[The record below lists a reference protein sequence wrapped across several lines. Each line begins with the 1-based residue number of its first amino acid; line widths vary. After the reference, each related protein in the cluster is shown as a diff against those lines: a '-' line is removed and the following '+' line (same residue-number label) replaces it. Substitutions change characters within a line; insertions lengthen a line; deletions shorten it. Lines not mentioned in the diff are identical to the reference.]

1 MPISSNNY
9 VQITS
14 VVGGAEAVSRRELML
29 RVFTTNERVPTG
41 SVVQFDKN
49 SLGTSLADY
58 FGSTSTEYD
67 IAAFY
72 FSFIS
77 KVATSPQN
85 IQYARWA
92 NTDTS
97 AQVFGSEAKELA
109 TLQTYTAGAFDITLG
124 GVAFNV
130 TGLDFSANA
139 TYADVATT
147 LQTRIQAEGGALAA
161 ATVTYNATR
170 TAFEFDTNGVA
181 DGDISFTEVTA
192 NMLTDLGLGASAIF
206 SAGVSAETVTDV
218 LNNSTNMNNNF
229 GSYGFIPEL
238 TTDQVTDSAVWVDGR
253 NIEFMYLLAVDEDN
267 RVDIEAAIISYAS
280 CGMTYNLNPEQYPQ
294 FLPAAILASQDW
306 DQPAAAANYMY
317 QQTSG
322 LDSSVKDDSLK
333 STLDNARINYY
344 GQTQEAGKD
353 FSFYQNGQ
361 LTGGTSDP
369 HFMGVHAGEQ
379 WMKAELKADFLNM
392 FLALNI
398 VAADDSGKAIGISY
412 LDATVLKAQS
422 NGVIAI
428 GKTLTTTQKNYIK
441 EITGDDK
448 AYLDVQS
455 RGYWYKVEVD
465 ATNNTMDYL
474 LVYSKRDAVN
484 KVEGRHVLI

>member
-85 IQYARWA
+85 IQFARWA

-124 GVAFNV
+124 GVAFN
-130 TGLDFSANA
+130 
-139 TYADVATT
+139 YADVATT

-161 ATVTYNATR
+161 TTVTYNATR
-170 TAFEFDTNGVA
+170 TAFELDTNGVA
-181 DGDISFTEVTA
+181 DGDLSFSEVTA
-192 NMLTDLGLGASAIF
+192 NMLTDLGWGASAIF

-218 LNNSTNMNNNF
+218 LNNSTSMNNNF

-238 TTDQVTDSAVWVDGR
+238 TTDQVTDSAIWVDGR

-280 CGMTYNLNPEQYPQ
+280 CGMTYNLNPEQYP
-294 FLPAAILASQDW
+294 
-306 DQPAAAANYMY
+306 
-317 QQTSG
+317 SG

-333 STLDNARINYY
+333 STLDGARINYY
-344 GQTQEAGKD
+344 GQTQEAGTD
-353 FSFYQNGQ
+353 LSFYQKGQ

-369 HFMGVHAGEQ
+369 QFMGVHAGEQ

>member
-85 IQYARWA
+85 IQFARWA
-92 NTDTS
+92 NADTS
-97 AQVFGSEAKELA
+97 AQVFGSKAVELA

-124 GVAFNV
+124 GVDFNV

-147 LQTRIQAEGGALAA
+147 LQTQIQAEGGALAA
-161 ATVTYNATR
+161 TTVTYNATR
-170 TAFEFDTNGVA
+170 TAFELDTNGVA
-181 DGDISFTEVTA
+181 DGDLSFSEVTA
-192 NMLTDLGLGASAIF
+192 NMLTDLGWGASAIF

-218 LNNSTNMNNNF
+218 LNNSTSMNNNF

-238 TTDQVTDSAVWVDGR
+238 TTDQVTDSAIWVDGR
-253 NIEFMYLLAVDEDN
+253 NIEFMYLLEVNATN
-267 RVDIEAAIISYAS
+267 RVDIADAISSYGS
-280 CGMTYNLNPEQYPQ
+280 CGMTYNLNPDQYPH

-322 LDSSVKDDSLK
+322 LDSSVTTDSLS
-333 STLDNARINYY
+333 STLDAERINYY

-369 HFMGVHAGEQ
+369 QFMGVHAGEQ

>member
-58 FGSTSTEYD
+58 FGTTSTEYD

-77 KVATSPQN
+77 KVATSPKN

-97 AQVFGSEAKELA
+97 AQVFGSEAAALA
-109 TLQTYTAGAFDITLG
+109 TLQTYTTGAFDITLG
-124 GVAFNV
+124 GVDFNV
-130 TGLDFSANA
+130 TGLDFSADA

-147 LQTRIQAEGGALAA
+147 LQTQIQAEGGALSAT
-161 ATVTYNATR
+161 TVTYNATR
-170 TAFEFDTNGVA
+170 TAFELDTNGVA
-181 DGDISFTEVTA
+181 DGEISFTEVTA
-192 NMLTDLGLGASAIF
+192 NMLTDLGWGASAIF

-218 LNNSTNMNNNF
+218 LNDSTSLNNNF

-238 TTDQVTDSAVWVDGR
+238 TTEQITESAVWVDGR
-253 NIEFMYLLAVDEDN
+253 NIEFMYLLEVDETN
-267 RVDIEAAIISYAS
+267 RVDIEAAISTYGS
-280 CGMTYNLNPEQYPQ
+280 CGMTYNLNSTQYPH
-294 FLPAAILASQDW
+294 FFPAAILSSQDW

-317 QQTSG
+317 QQISG
-322 LDSSVKDDSLK
+322 LDSSVTTDSLS
-333 STLDNARINYY
+333 STLDAERINYY
-344 GQTQEAGKD
+344 GQTQEAGTNL
-353 FSFYQNGQ
+353 SFYQRGQ

-369 HFMGVHAGEQ
+369 QYMGVHAGEQ
-379 WMKAELKADFLNM
+379 WLKAELKAQFLNM

-398 VAADDSGKAIGISY
+398 VAADDSGIAIGISY
-412 LDATVLKAQS
+412 LDPAVLQGQS

-428 GKTLTTTQKNYIK
+428 GKTLTTTQINYIT
-441 EITGDDK
+441 EITGDDN

-465 ATNNTMDYL
+465 ATDNTMSYL